1 MKNRLEGISSRLN
14 DREKRISDLEDR
26 IVDPHSY
33 YWGLRTEQWLP
44 VGIWKGG
51 GAR

>member
-26 IVDPHSY
+26 IVDPHSF
-33 YWGLRTEQWLP
+33 YWGFRTEYWLP

-51 GAR
+51 RAR